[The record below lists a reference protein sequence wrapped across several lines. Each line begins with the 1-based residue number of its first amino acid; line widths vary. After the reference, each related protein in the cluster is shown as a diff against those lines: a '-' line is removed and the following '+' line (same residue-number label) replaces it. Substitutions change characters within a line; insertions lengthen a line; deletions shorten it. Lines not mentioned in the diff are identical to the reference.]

1 MRAGRLLLVG
11 GALTVG
17 LLWVGWPGG
26 EREVIDEPVPEV
38 EATGGPLAMVA
49 PHGPVEPLSRTARP
63 FPESREGIGGE
74 DLRVFVQDGRR
85 RRIRLPLESVFLL
98 PGADVDLWIEG
109 GHPADVSVTAEA
121 GTVTRTDTAAW
132 NWSPPES
139 GGHADLVLTWA
150 GSDTTVLRAFRL
162 VPRDRV
168 QNGRIG
174 GYHIGSYPTRPLR
187 GNPIYS
193 PPRGFVRV
201 TPANRDVRVSPHFVL
216 GQFTSKQSTTFPKY
230 EILRPKLLLKLEML
244 LEALA
249 DRGYPVRSFH
259 VMSGFRT
266 PYYNVQVLGNGRYSR
281 HQWGG
286 AADIFVDESPK
297 NGRMDDLNRDGRVN
311 LRDIDV
317 IADLVDRMEAEV
329 VGFPVGGAGR
339 YRANQVRGPFVH
351 VDVRG
356 ARARW

>member
-1 MRAGRLLLVG
+1 VRSGGLLLAGLV
-11 GALTVG
+11 LTVG
-17 LLWVGWPGG
+17 FLLVLWPGG
-26 EREVIDEPVPEV
+26 ESEAVDGPVPEV

-49 PHGPVEPLSRTARP
+49 PHGPVEPLARTARP
-63 FPESREGIGGE
+63 ATGSHEGIGGA
-74 DLRVFVQDGRR
+74 DLRLFVRGGRR
-85 RRIRLPLESVFLL
+85 VRLPLESVFLL
-98 PGADVDLWIEG
+98 PGAEVDLRAEG
-109 GHPADVSVTAEA
+109 AGAADVAVTTEA
-121 GTVTRTDTAAW
+121 GAVTRTDSSAW
-132 NWSPPES
+132 SWSPPES
-139 GGHADLVLTWA
+139 GGHADLVVTSEA
-150 GSDTTVLRAFRL
+150 GDTTVLRAFRL
-162 VPRDRV
+162 VPRDRAA
-168 QNGRIG
+168 NGRIG
-174 GYHIGSYPTRPLR
+174 GYRIGSYPTRPLR

-201 TPANRDVRVSPHFVL
+201 TEENRDVRVSPHFVL
-216 GQFTSKQSTTFPKY
+216 GQFTSKQSTDFPKY
-230 EILRPKLLLKLEML
+230 EILRPRLLLKLEML

-286 AADIFVDESPK
+286 AADIFVDESPR
-297 NGRMDDLNRDGRVN
+297 NGRMDDLNGDGRVN

-317 IADLVDRMEAEV
+317 VADLVDRMEAEV